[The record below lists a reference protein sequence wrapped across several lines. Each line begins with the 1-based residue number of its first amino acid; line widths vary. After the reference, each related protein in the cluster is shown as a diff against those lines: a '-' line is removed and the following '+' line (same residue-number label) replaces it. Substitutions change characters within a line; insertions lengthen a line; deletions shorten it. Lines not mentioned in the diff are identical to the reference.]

1 MADSEN
7 NSAQPEGKPAVTE
20 ELMLHAK
27 SGKYIKNLRGEG
39 GKFVRQPKAM
49 PSSREFTRLTRNYML
64 QMEAGADGKIL
75 KGSKTKYEMMC
86 ENIISIAR
94 RVPTVLPNG
103 DTIEREAKEDMAAVQ
118 AFKVYTER
126 GLGQPPK
133 SDEEQD
139 ALKEHGIKMVV
150 IVSPELMHKEIVDF
164 DKPKPQ
170 LKPSFI
176 NAEIIENKS

>member
-1 MADSEN
+1 
-7 NSAQPEGKPAVTE
+7 
-20 ELMLHAK
+20 
-27 SGKYIKNLRGEG
+27 
-39 GKFVRQPKAM
+39 
-49 PSSREFTRLTRNYML
+49 ML

-133 SDEEQD
+133 SDEEIE
-139 ALKEHGIKMVV
+139 ALQTHGVKIVV
-150 IVSPELMHKEIVDF
+150 IQPPAEMMNKNVVEDAPR
-164 DKPKPQ
+164 PT
-170 LKPSFI
+170 LKPAFI
-176 NAEIIENKS
+176 EGEFVTDEKK